1 MIFLTKEKRIEEN
14 PLKLRLDQGK
24 ICWQLLAIPRK
35 TVAGRH
41 VIFGSD
47 CPFVL
52 LFFVSVVLLAFESFF
67 GPVALQWPVD
77 GHKKKVK

>member
-1 MIFLTKEKRIEEN
+1 MIFRTEEKRIEEN

-24 ICWQLLAIPRK
+24 ICWQLLAIPRR

-52 LFFVSVVLLAFESFF
+52 FFVSVVLLVFESFF
-67 GPVALQWPVD
+67 RPCRLSVASRLPQ
-77 GHKKKVK
+77 K